1 MLAAMKTRFT
11 KYQESEGWGFQFLFE
26 GKQSYA
32 PRKKGDYHHA
42 IIISNFLTSR
52 IRK

>member
-11 KYQESEGWGFQFLFE
+11 KYQESEGWRFQFLFG

-32 PRKKGDYHHA
+32 PENKGDYYHVTT
-42 IIISNFLTSR
+42 ISNL
-52 IRK
+52 I

>member
-11 KYQESEGWGFQFLFE
+11 KYQESEGWRFQFLFE
-26 GKQSYA
+26 GKKSYA
-32 PRKKGDYHHA
+32 PRNKGNYYHA
-42 IIISNFLTSR
+42 TIISNLLMSY